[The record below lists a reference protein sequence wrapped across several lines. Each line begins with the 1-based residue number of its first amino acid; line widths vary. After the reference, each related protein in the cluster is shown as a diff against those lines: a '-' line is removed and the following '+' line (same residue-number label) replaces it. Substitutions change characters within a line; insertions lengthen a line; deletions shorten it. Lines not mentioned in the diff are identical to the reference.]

1 MKRPILPLI
10 LAASF
15 AAPVAAHHSFA
26 MYDLRR
32 VVAVEGVVR
41 EFRWVNP
48 HSSMVVMVDRPG
60 AAQEVWA
67 IEMTSPGN
75 LTRLGW
81 TRKSFKPGD
90 RIKVEFSPLRNGK
103 RGGGF
108 RSATLLDTGQVMTAR
123 MVDIEKRN

>member
-1 MKRPILPLI
+1 MRGTSLL
-10 LAASF
+10 LAV
-15 AAPVAAHHSFA
+15 AAVAMIAPAHAHHSFA
-26 MYDLRR
+26 MYDLAK
-32 VVAVEGVVR
+32 VVSVKGVVR

-48 HSSMVVMVDRPG
+48 HSSMTLVADRPG
-60 AAQEVWA
+60 GTEVWV

-81 TRKSFKPGD
+81 TRKTFKAGD
-90 RIKVEFSPLRNGK
+90 KVQVEFSPLRSGK

>member
-1 MKRPILPLI
+1 MLKHSFVPLS
-10 LAASF
+10 LAAFSL
-15 AAPVAAHHSFA
+15 AAPAVAHHSFA

-32 VVAVEGVVR
+32 VMTVEGTVR

-48 HSSMVVMVDRPG
+48 HSSMVLVVPG
-60 AAQEVWA
+60 AVPEVWA

-90 RIKVEFSPLRNGK
+90 RIRVEFSPLRNGK

-108 RSATLLDTGQVMTAR
+108 RSATFLDTGQVMTAR
-123 MVDIEKRN
+123 MVDLEKRN